1 MKNPN
6 AVIGGGSGL
15 GGGSIVVYLLS
26 LSHVSISAYAGVAI
40 AGAITGAVLWV
51 GREGGLAG
59 IWNKIVHGTT
69 APPAP
74 PKP

>member
-15 GGGSIVVYLLS
+15 GGGSLVVYLLS
-26 LSHVSISAYAGVAI
+26 IVHVSVSAYAGIAI
-40 AGAITGAVLWV
+40 ASAVTGVVLWF

-59 IWNKIVHGTT
+59 IWNKIVHGT
-69 APPAP
+69 PVP